1 VDVYNQQK
9 EVAMHQL
16 SFRFLLAMLIL
27 SVPAVYADSVQGT
40 FDRSYTVSGPVE
52 VEVLTRSGDIIV
64 RKGPSGT
71 VTIHGKIHVGDRW
84 FTGNRQGDVKE
95 IEKNPPITQ
104 SGNSIRID
112 YLKQHDISVDYEIT
126 APPDTSVQT
135 RSGSGDQS
143 IEGLTGKLNLESG
156 SGDMRLREA
165 GGPIYIRTGSGNVG
179 ARDISGAF
187 DVECGSGDISIE
199 AKGEGGDSRVR
210 TGSGTIQLRG
220 IKGGLRVESGSGD
233 VSASGTQT
241 APWDIR
247 TSSGNVEL
255 ELQSGAAFD
264 LDAIAGSGNVV
275 VDGPVAI
282 TVEGDVGKAHHS
294 IHGKVGGGGPLVTV
308 HTGSGDVHIH

>member
-1 VDVYNQQK
+1 
-9 EVAMHQL
+9 MSRCL
-16 SFRFLLAMLIL
+16 IRFLTAALLLAAPL
-27 SVPAVYADSVQGT
+27 SYADSVQGT
-40 FDRSYTVSGPVE
+40 FERSYTVSGAVNLE
-52 VEVLTRSGDIIV
+52 VFTRSGDISV
-64 RKGPSGT
+64 RKGLAGT
-71 VTIHGKIHVGDRW
+71 VTVRGKIHVGDRW
-84 FTGNRQGDVKE
+84 FTGNRQGDVGD
-95 IEKNPPITQ
+95 IEKNLPITQ
-104 SGNSIRID
+104 SGNSIHID
-112 YLKQHDISVDYEIT
+112 YLKYHDISVDYEIT

-135 RSGSGDQS
+135 RSGSGDQNV
-143 IEGLTGKLNLESG
+143 EGLAGKLNLESG

-165 GGPIYIRTGSGNVG
+165 GGPLYIRTGSGNVD
-179 ARDISGAF
+179 AHDISGAF

-264 LDAIAGSGNVV
+264 LDASAGSGNVV

-282 TVEGDVGKAHHS
+282 TVEGDVGKAHRS